1 LFGRYVIIIASS
13 TWNHSHKQKI
23 SIEHRRWSLIHL
35 IIYFI
40 FFFHFTYFPL
50 FVIGLVCVDLGEPLM
65 SWGVSF
71 SDDAFNLF
79 LLKRCCVHIDN
90 NFKI

>member
-1 LFGRYVIIIASS
+1 
-13 TWNHSHKQKI
+13 
-23 SIEHRRWSLIHL
+23 
-35 IIYFI
+35 
-40 FFFHFTYFPL
+40 
-50 FVIGLVCVDLGEPLM
+50 VCVDLGEPLM